1 MMDRKKVIWF
11 INKDAAPID
20 VYASHLRTVKQAQ
33 YFQEQ
38 GYDVKLICSAN
49 VHNSQVNYVKEGWF
63 SEQLHDGVPFVFVKS
78 LNYGQSMLKRVLAYS
93 LFALRIKNLQKH
105 LGTPDII
112 IHNPH
117 IPFELPIYFY
127 SKATEAKY
135 ILDITDLWPF
145 QFERVG
151 ILSQNNLI
159 LKFFYKIEK
168 ALYKRVEH
176 IVLSM
181 EGGQQYIKDHKWDL
195 ENGGPIDLKKIH
207 YVNNGIDLNDFNSN
221 LNKYTIEDKDLE
233 DETIQK
239 VIYLGSIRLANNL
252 EQLIDTAKC
261 LLHRKDIK
269 FLIYGDGPDRTFL
282 EERCIKEGITNVV
295 FKQKWIE
302 IRYVPY
308 VLSKASVNVLNYAN
322 GFGRYGGSMNKLFMS
337 FASGKPILCN
347 IGMRFSPIRDN
358 QLGIDSKFES
368 STEYANALLDLL
380 NMSDEEKQKL
390 KERSSA
396 VAQEFHIPYLNKKF
410 QTYCEI

>member
-1 MMDRKKVIWF
+1 MDRKKVIWF

-20 VYASHLRTVKQAQ
+20 VYATHLRTVKQAQ

-93 LFALRIKNLQKH
+93 LFALRMKNLQKCI
-105 LGTPDII
+105 GKPDII
-112 IHNPH
+112 IHTSR
-117 IPFELPIYFY
+117 IPFDLPIYFLTK
-127 SKATEAKY
+127 SIKAKY
-135 ILDITDLWPF
+135 ILDVTDLWPN
-145 QFERVG
+145 QFERFG
-151 ILSQNNLI
+151 MLSSNSPI
-159 LKFFYKIEK
+159 LKLFYNIEK
-168 ALYKRVEH
+168 KLYEKADHVV
-176 IVLSM
+176 ISM

-252 EQLIDTAKC
+252 EQLIEAAKC

-269 FLIYGDGPDRTFL
+269 FLIYGDGTDRLLL
-282 EERCIKEGITNVV
+282 EDKCVKEGITNVV
-295 FKQKWIE
+295 SKQKWIE
-302 IRYVPY
+302 PQYVPY
-308 VLSKASVNVLNYAN
+308 VMSKASVNVLNYGQN
-322 GFGRYGGSMNKLFMS
+322 WGIYGGSMNKMFMS
-337 FASGKPILCN
+337 FACAKPIICN
-347 IGMRFSPIRDN
+347 AGMRFSPIRDN